1 MKNQN
6 QTTELTNI
14 ALDKIYAHPN
24 NPRKDLGDL
33 TELSASIKE
42 NGIMQNITVVPKS
55 DGKEGEYTVLIGHRR
70 CEASRLAGLKEVP
83 CKIVEGLSE
92 AQQIEVMLCEN
103 MQRADI
109 TIEEQAESF
118 QQLLLFGLTEEDIA
132 KKTGFSRRTV
142 QRRLNI
148 AKIDADARKEAA
160 FQLSFDDYEQLS
172 KISSIEKRNEILKKA
187 SSSGDLTYKVE
198 YALKEEKKAEQRK
211 PFLDKIEAL
220 GIKPVPKSYKSWD
233 GSWENVVKISMNDTA
248 PEKIEESI
256 DVTDKSL
263 RYTIEEWSNN
273 IAFVK
278 ENKGKKAADAKR
290 KEEDSRRRAAQDLIK
305 SKLEEFGS
313 HLKEFAML
321 IYNGEV
327 KNKMVKDAGIIAFA
341 WDMIIHNES
350 YSNGVPSF
358 WTLMNRLDA
367 DAFKSYYCSD
377 DNKPYAQAE
386 ETLSQ
391 ISVAKQMLFVAADII
406 KGYPSRLVDS
416 YHCRYKADGVAVVQN
431 AVDFLSQYGFVLED
445 EEKALLDGTHEG
457 YMPEVTAD
465 CTADDVEDDE
475 YEDDEYED
483 DEYEDAADDDASEE
497 EAQAEYEALAQAEY
511 EAQLAAEAEDT
522 VA

>member
-1 MKNQN
+1 MKS
-6 QTTELTNI
+6 TTLKNI
-14 ALDKIYAHPN
+14 ALDKLTNHPN
-24 NPRKDLGDL
+24 NPRKNLGDL

-42 NGIMQNITVVPKS
+42 NGIMQNITVVPKA

-70 CEASRLAGLKEVP
+70 CEAARLAGLKEVP

-148 AKIDADARKEAA
+148 AKLDKDARKDAS
-160 FQLSFDDYEQLS
+160 FQLTFDDYEQLE
-172 KISSIEKRNEILKKA
+172 KISSVEKRNEILSKA
-187 SSSGDLTYKVE
+187 TSSGDLTYKVKN
-198 YALKEEKKAEQRK
+198 YLDQLKKDEQRK
-211 PFLDKIEAL
+211 PFIDKIEEL

-233 GSWENVVKISMNDTA
+233 GSWKTVEKIPMNDSD
-248 PEKIEESI
+248 PDKIAESI
-256 DVTDKSL
+256 DVTDKTL
-263 RYTIEEWSNN
+263 RYSIEEWSNN

-278 ENKGKKAADAKR
+278 EDKDKKEADAKR
-290 KEEDSRRRAAQDLIK
+290 KEEDDRRRAAQNLIN
-305 SKLEEFGS
+305 SKLEEFGK
-313 HLKEFAML
+313 HLKDFAML
-321 IYNGEV
+321 IYSGEV

-358 WTLMNRLDA
+358 WNLINRLDSET
-367 DAFKSYYCSD
+367 FKSYYYE
-377 DNKPYAQAE
+377 NEKPYAQAE
-386 ETLSQ
+386 ETLSK

-406 KGYPSRLVDS
+406 KGYPSRLADS
-416 YHCRYKADGVAVVQN
+416 YHCRYKADGVSIVQN
-431 AVDFLSQYGFVLED
+431 AIDFLSQYGFVLED
-445 EEKALLDGTHEG
+445 EEKALLDGTYEG
-457 YMPEVTAD
+457 YMPEVPAD
-465 CTADDVEDDE
+465 CATDDSDGYDDDE

-483 DEYEDAADDDASEE
+483 TDDGVVSEE

-511 EAQLAAEAEDT
+511 EAQIEAEAETDDV